1 MSNNEKEIQMI
12 VEEGNDN
19 ADYLINRK
27 NTKGDYSKVEKIT
40 PESTSTEVEL
50 IHKTESVTT
59 MSIISKIFYAFSILT
74 IFGMFMYLS
83 GLSEFESLKY
93 IKFMSFQF
101 FIICSYFSSAFIFF
115 SLGELFVVVDR
126 IDKNTK
132 K

>member
-19 ADYLINRK
+19 ADYLINHK

-83 GLSEFESLKY
+83 EFESLKY

-101 FIICSYFSSAFIFF
+101 FIICSYLSSAFIFF
-115 SLGELFVVVDR
+115 SLGELFGVVDR